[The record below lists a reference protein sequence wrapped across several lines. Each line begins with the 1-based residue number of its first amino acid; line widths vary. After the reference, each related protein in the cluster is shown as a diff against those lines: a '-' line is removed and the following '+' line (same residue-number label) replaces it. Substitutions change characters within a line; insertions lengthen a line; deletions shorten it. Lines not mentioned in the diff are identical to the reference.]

1 MIVLII
7 LKKAHRMAKILV
19 VGSIKMDLV
28 VRVPRPPAP
37 GETILGGD
45 FQTFPGGKGANQAV
59 AAARLGGEVTLV
71 GRVGHD
77 DFGYE
82 LVQGLADNRVNSNHV
97 VKDPGSKSGIAMITV
112 ADNGENSIVVAP
124 GANTLLSMD
133 TILKPRKLIQ
143 KADLL
148 LVQLECP
155 LLTVTLAIELAHAYK
170 VPVVL
175 HPAPAQP
182 LPESLLAKVTV
193 LTPNESE
200 LALLSGENDLE
211 QGIKTLRSRGV
222 KSVVVTLGAQGAR
235 LVSETADLLLPS
247 FKVAPI
253 DTTAAGDAFNGALA
267 VMLAEGKPLPEAV
280 RYGTAAGALA
290 TTKIGAQPSLPTRYA
305 VEQLLVDAQLNP

>member
-1 MIVLII
+1 
-7 LKKAHRMAKILV
+7 MAKILV
-19 VGSIKMDLV
+19 VGSINMDLV

-82 LVQGLADNRVNSNHV
+82 LVQGLADNRVNTNHV

-124 GANTLLSMD
+124 GANTLLSKD
-133 TILKPRKLIQ
+133 TILKHRKLIQ

-175 HPAPAQP
+175 NPAPAQP

-247 FKVAPI
+247 FKVAPV

>member
-7 LKKAHRMAKILV
+7 LKRAHRMAKILV
-19 VGSIKMDLV
+19 VGSINMDLV

-59 AAARLGGEVTLV
+59 AAARLGGEVTLI

-82 LVQGLADNRVNSNHV
+82 LVQGLADNRVNTNHV

-112 ADNGENSIVVAP
+112 ADSGENSIVVAP
-124 GANTLLSMD
+124 GANMLLSKD
-133 TILKPRKLIQ
+133 IILKHRKLIQ

-175 HPAPAQP
+175 NPAPAQP

-247 FKVAPI
+247 FKVAPV

>member
-1 MIVLII
+1 
-7 LKKAHRMAKILV
+7 MAKILV
-19 VGSIKMDLV
+19 VGSINMDLV

-45 FQTFPGGKGANQAV
+45 FQTFSGGKGANQAV

-82 LVQGLADNRVNSNHV
+82 LVQGLADNRVNTNHV

-124 GANTLLSMD
+124 GANTLLSKD
-133 TILKPRKLIQ
+133 IILKHRKLIQ

-175 HPAPAQP
+175 NPAPAQP

-247 FKVAPI
+247 FKVAPV